1 MNELNAALYTKLQ
14 GTSGVTGVLSGT
26 TAIYSMQAPDNAAL
40 PYVVFNTQGGGDE
53 NDTAHRTKN
62 LVIFVR
68 AYSKV
73 SEAQSGSIDSAV
85 DAALHLSSL
94 SVSGWS
100 NFWLAREEDLE
111 TVENPPTG
119 TQVFMNGGLY
129 RCFMDAN

>member
-14 GTSGVTGVLSGT
+14 STSGVTGLLSGT

-40 PYVVFNTQGGGDE
+40 PFIVFNTQGGGDE

-94 SVSGWS
+94 NVSGWS
-100 NFWLAREEDLE
+100 NFWLAREEDLSA
-111 TVENPPTG
+111 VEIPTSG
-119 TQVFMNGGLY
+119 QKIWMNGGLF
-129 RCFMDAN
+129 RVRIEKT